1 MIGVERGIPS
11 SRALLCDIDAYGQV
25 TFGHRRKTPRHL
37 MTATYRTLEA
47 STVNLWVCSDRRRP
61 PIHICIYVLR
71 LLTGEEF
78 GNVEQ

>member
-1 MIGVERGIPS
+1 MIAVERGIPS
-11 SRALLCDIDAYGQV
+11 SRALLCDIDAYGQG

-47 STVNLWVCSDRRRP
+47 STVNLWGSDRRRP

-78 GNVEQ
+78 GNVGQ

>member
-11 SRALLCDIDAYGQV
+11 SRALLCDIDAYGQG

-47 STVNLWVCSDRRRP
+47 STVNLWGMQR
-61 PIHICIYVLR
+61 
-71 LLTGEEF
+71 
-78 GNVEQ
+78 